1 MVQSCVLQRE
11 SERVPQEEGEVSRD
25 GFGVGESLEGRA
37 ILEERGP
44 VHRWGWGTVPV
55 GEVLGDQIMNGR
67 CICEETLL
75 HLQAVERVE
84 FGVLLEDGGDD
95 PLKFTL
101 FAKGFPLTCGL
112 TDLSAQF

>member
-1 MVQSCVLQRE
+1 M
-11 SERVPQEEGEVSRD
+11 GEVRRD
-25 GFGVGESLEGRA
+25 GFGVGKGLEGRT

-55 GEVLGDQIMNGR
+55 GEVVGDQVMNGR
-67 CICEETLL
+67 GVCEKTLL

-95 PLKFTL
+95 PLKFPL
-101 FAKGFPLTCGL
+101 FPKGLPCTGGL
-112 TDLSAQF
+112 TDLTAQI